1 MKKHLALTVIMLLT
15 PFILSAG
22 TSGNT
27 AYKLPEGITSS
38 DYMSRTIIFRVKP
51 EFRSLCTENAI
62 QSVSFNKMMAQLDNH
77 NS

>member
-1 MKKHLALTVIMLLT
+1 MKKHLALTVIMLLAI

-22 TSGNT
+22 TGNS

-51 EFRSLCTENAI
+51 SSGLYVLRM
-62 QSVSFNKMMAQLDNH
+62 QFNLSPSTK
-77 NS
+77 